1 MFTNKSTKNPTDNLG
16 KTNRIVQSTE
26 INGDIF
32 SEADFRLDGILM
44 GNLTCNGKLVIGP
57 QGKIIGDIKCMNLD
71 VEGTFEGN
79 VQVQQQI
86 AIRATATITGHLQ
99 MSQLI
104 VESGASFNATC
115 EMIGNLIPVS

>member
-1 MFTNKSTKNPTDNLG
+1 MFSNKSTKNPTDNLG
-16 KTNRIVQSTE
+16 KTNRIVQATE
-26 INGDIF
+26 INGDVF
-32 SEADFRLDGILM
+32 SEADFRLDGILI

-57 QGKIIGDIKCMNLD
+57 QGKIIGDIKCANLD

-79 VQVQQQI
+79 VLVQQQI
-86 AIRATATITGHLQ
+86 AIRSTATITGHLQ

-115 EMIGNLIPVS
+115 EMIGDLIPVS

>member
-16 KTNRIVQSTE
+16 KTNRIVQATE